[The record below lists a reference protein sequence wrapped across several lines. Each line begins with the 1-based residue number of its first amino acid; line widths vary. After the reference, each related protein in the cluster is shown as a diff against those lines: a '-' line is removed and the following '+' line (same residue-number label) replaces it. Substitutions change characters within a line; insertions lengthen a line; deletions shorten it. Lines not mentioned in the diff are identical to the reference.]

1 MEDKPII
8 DDYFHQKRY
17 EQADA
22 TFMTLFAWQKP
33 YEIQWAEEDNVL
45 YIRSGRG
52 KKQFWIPPFARKD
65 GSFAKGVLRMHE
77 WFEEHGYP
85 FLMKGV
91 TPAAVER
98 IKALCED
105 CYDFTPDRD
114 NYEYVY
120 LTQNL
125 INLSGKKYRQKKN
138 NLNHF
143 RNQYF
148 GNWEYVPITEDI
160 FDECLAAEQSWYDQH
175 EAGDEDDELLGERHA
190 IETVFNNWEVLQP
203 TGGAI
208 RMYNKIVAF
217 SSGEM
222 LNDDTAIIHFEKSD
236 PTIRG
241 LYQVINHEFVVH
253 AWPHTTYINRE
264 EDMGIPGLRHSKE
277 SYNPDHFVEKYDV
290 TLRQK

>member
-1 MEDKPII
+1 MRAVKSCCGSANRALWPI
-8 DDYFHQKRY
+8 
-17 EQADA
+17 
-22 TFMTLFAWQKP
+22 
-33 YEIQWAEEDNVL
+33 
-45 YIRSGRG
+45 
-52 KKQFWIPPFARKD
+52 
-65 GSFAKGVLRMHE
+65 GSAAAL
-77 WFEEHGYP
+77 
-85 FLMKGV
+85 
-91 TPAAVER
+91 AAVAMPDGGAQAEQQD
-98 IKALCED
+98 AGEGED
-105 CYDFTPDRD
+105 PVDTEEGRD
-114 NYEYVY
+114 E
-120 LTQNL
+120 
-125 INLSGKKYRQKKN
+125 
-138 NLNHF
+138 
-143 RNQYF
+143 
-148 GNWEYVPITEDI
+148 
-160 FDECLAAEQSWYDQH
+160 AAEQGAGHRADLLCGEQH
-175 EAGDEDDELLGERHA
+175 AENAPFVGWRCIAGEHSVDGGVDAAEEEAADELHDGKRQERVGDALDDHGEAGTGHAEAHGAEETAPLAKRPPERRGDGARDAAEREDEAGDEDDELLGERHA

-217 SSGEM
+217 SIGEM